1 VTAKKTYRRRIGT
14 AFALVVAGGAVLGA
28 PADAQQAGGEPVKI
42 GVILALTGAGA
53 GLGIPERNGAVLAE
67 KIINSSGGID
77 GRPIQLII
85 EDDGSNPDGAIS
97 KANNLIYREKVS
109 ALIGSSQTASTVAV
123 GGLSDP
129 LKMPQVAMSG
139 LGPAIE
145 RDRKYVLHIAPSQAL
160 NARAMLEYAS
170 SIGAKKLGALYDSGY
185 GTVVYNELRKLSD
198 AYGIA
203 FVATEKFEISA
214 TDTTSQAAKIRAAQ
228 PDAIVV
234 VGVTG
239 VPIRSLRQLQM
250 KQTIIAANGLASYEA
265 VKSMGDAAD
274 NVVFP
279 EFLVGEDPLPH
290 QAEFVRLFHKEYGRF
305 PKILEALGWDAVH
318 VIRSAFKTAGAG
330 AANEKLCEAI
340 RSPFKGDMTD
350 YDFSADDLNGIKLSN
365 VVFSKLVGGQF
376 TRLSFQAK
384 EQ

>member
-1 VTAKKTYRRRIGT
+1 M
-14 AFALVVAGGAVLGA
+14 FALIIASTIVLGA
-28 PADAQQAGGEPVKI
+28 SVNAQQPAGEPIKI

-67 KIINSSGGID
+67 KIINSKGGVN

-85 EDDGSNPDGAIS
+85 EDDASNPDGAIS
-97 KANNLIYREKVS
+97 KANNLIYREKIA

-129 LKMPQVAMSG
+129 IKLPQVAFSG
-139 LGPAIE
+139 LGPTIE
-145 RDRKYVLHIAPSQAL
+145 RDRKCVLHIAPSQAL
-160 NARAMLEYAS
+160 NARAILEYAK
-170 SIGAKKLGALYDSGY
+170 SIGGKKLAALYDSGY

-198 AYGIA
+198 AYDIT

-228 PDAIVV
+228 PDAIIV

-239 VPIRSLRQLQM
+239 VPIRSLRRLQM

-265 VKSMGDAAD
+265 VRSMGDAAD

-290 QAEFVRLFHKEYGRF
+290 QAEFVQLFQKEYGRL
-305 PKILEALGWDAVH
+305 PKILEALGWDTVH
-318 VIRSAFKTAGAG
+318 VIVAAFKKAGIG

-365 VVFSKLVGGQF
+365 IVFSKLVAGQF
-376 TRLSFQAK
+376 TRLPFRAK
-384 EQ
+384 DQ

>member
-1 VTAKKTYRRRIGT
+1 
-14 AFALVVAGGAVLGA
+14 
-28 PADAQQAGGEPVKI
+28 
-42 GVILALTGAGA
+42 
-53 GLGIPERNGAVLAE
+53 
-67 KIINSSGGID
+67 
-77 GRPIQLII
+77 
-85 EDDGSNPDGAIS
+85 
-97 KANNLIYREKVS
+97 
-109 ALIGSSQTASTVAV
+109 
-123 GGLSDP
+123 
-129 LKMPQVAMSG
+129 
-139 LGPAIE
+139 
-145 RDRKYVLHIAPSQAL
+145 VLHIAPSQAL
-160 NARAMLEYAS
+160 NARAILEYAS

-198 AYGIA
+198 AYGIT

-228 PDAIVV
+228 ADAIIV

-250 KQTIIAANGLASYEA
+250 KQTIIAANGLASYEG

-290 QAEFVRLFHKEYGRF
+290 QAQFVKLFQKEYGRL

-318 VIRSAFKTAGAG
+318 VILAAFKKVGVG

-350 YDFSADDLNGIKLSN
+350 YDFSSDDLNGIKLSN
-365 VVFSKLVGGQF
+365 IVYSKLVAGQF
-376 TRLSFQAK
+376 TRLPFQAK

>member
-1 VTAKKTYRRRIGT
+1 MNRRIQT
-14 AFALVVAGGAVLGA
+14 AFALIVAGGGVLSA
-28 PADAQQAGGEPVKI
+28 SVHAQQLGEPVKI

-97 KANNLIYREKVS
+97 KANNLIHREKVS
-109 ALIGSSQTASTVAV
+109 ALIGSSH
-123 GGLSDP
+123 GKHGC
-129 LKMPQVAMSG
+129 
-139 LGPAIE
+139 
-145 RDRKYVLHIAPSQAL
+145 DR
-160 NARAMLEYAS
+160 R
-170 SIGAKKLGALYDSGY
+170 SIGSVENAPGRDVGTWTGDRARPKMRAAYRSVASPERAGDAGICEFDWSQETRSAVHSGY

-214 TDTTSQAAKIRAAQ
+214 TDTTSQAAKICAAQ

-239 VPIRSLRQLQM
+239 FRSQPAAAANEA
-250 KQTIIAANGLASYEA
+250 TIIAANGLASYEPSRA
-265 VKSMGDAAD
+265 WGMRQTMS
-274 NVVFP
+274 FSP

-305 PKILEALGWDAVH
+305 PKILEALGWGAVH
-318 VIRSAFKTAGAG
+318 VILTAFKKAGVG

-350 YDFSADDLNGIKLSN
+350 YDFSSDDLNGIKLSN